1 MDFRKNLPF
10 KSYSVKMP
18 IVRAHREPFS
28 RTFGTNG
35 GLQLPEAQLVRRML
49 LQGQTTGATCVKQAT
64 KRDTRN
70 CLETTRLLAG
80 PATTCTRMRS

>member
-35 GLQLPEAQLVRRML
+35 GLQLPEAQLVGRML

-70 CLETTRLLAG
+70 CLETTRLFFFFFFVNAR
-80 PATTCTRMRS
+80 T